1 MTLATSGP
9 DGIWAA
15 AVFYASKEFD
25 CYFLSAGHTRHA
37 THIASNWRAAA
48 TVQEDYA
55 QWREIKGIQMEGVV
69 HPLQA
74 EARQE
79 AIALYV
85 AKYPY
90 ISDEPQLSAALD
102 KVNWYRL
109 RPERLY
115 FIDNSQGFGHRDRI
129 L

>member
-1 MTLATSGP
+1 MTLATNGQ
-9 DGIWAA
+9 DGTWAA
-15 AVFYASKEFD
+15 AVFYASDQFD

-37 THIASNWRAAA
+37 NHIEQTGRAGA

-55 QWREIKGIQMEGVV
+55 EWRDIKGIQMEGMVQQM
-69 HPLQA
+69 LGDERLA
-74 EARQE
+74 
-79 AIALYV
+79 AIDRYV

-90 ISDEPQLSAALD
+90 IQSEAQLSTALE

-109 RPERLY
+109 RPDRLY
-115 FIDNSQGFGHRDRI
+115 FIDNSEGFGHRDRI